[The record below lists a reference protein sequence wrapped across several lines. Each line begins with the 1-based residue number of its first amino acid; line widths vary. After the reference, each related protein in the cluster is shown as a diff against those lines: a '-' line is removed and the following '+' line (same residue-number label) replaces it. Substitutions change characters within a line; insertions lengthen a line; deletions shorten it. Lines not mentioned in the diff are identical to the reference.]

1 MEQMFYYLKK
11 SCHNSVVS
19 DLWMKIPLKSQI
31 IFFFLSV
38 NLSTFLSDVCGEAEK
53 KKENKKQNK

>member
-1 MEQMFYYLKK
+1 MNE
-11 SCHNSVVS
+11 NTPE
-19 DLWMKIPLKSQI
+19 IPNN
-31 IFFFLSV
+31 FFFLSV